1 VDLIISNVNY
11 IFRSNDNWINNKI
24 LAIMEI
30 DNTDPIRYEFDFD
43 KIKTVDDV
51 KRVLES
57 LMISFTDQYTR
68 FEEVKDLLK
77 EVK

>member
-1 VDLIISNVNY
+1 M
-11 IFRSNDNWINNKI
+11 
-24 LAIMEI
+24 MEI
-30 DNTDPIRYEFDFD
+30 DNADPIRYEFDFD

-57 LMISFTDQYTR
+57 LMISFTDRYPR
-68 FEEVKDLLK
+68 FGEVKDLLK

>member
-1 VDLIISNVNY
+1 M
-11 IFRSNDNWINNKI
+11 
-24 LAIMEI
+24 MEI

-57 LMISFTDQYTR
+57 LMISFTDRYPR